1 MELKDRAYLK
11 GKLKDEF
18 KQIEQTGFW
27 KDYMVRLGDERRI
40 ASRHCET
47 DIDVLKWQ
55 GFIRC
60 IDTVYGL
67 PTEVIEVTPRKI
79 L

>member
-18 KQIEQTGFW
+18 KQIEQTEFW
-27 KDYMVRLGDERRI
+27 KDYIVRLGDERKI
-40 ASRHCET
+40 ASRRCET
-47 DIDVLKWQ
+47 EEDPRIYQ

-60 IDTVYGL
+60 IDTVNGL
-67 PTEVIEVTPRKI
+67 PTEITEVVPRKI